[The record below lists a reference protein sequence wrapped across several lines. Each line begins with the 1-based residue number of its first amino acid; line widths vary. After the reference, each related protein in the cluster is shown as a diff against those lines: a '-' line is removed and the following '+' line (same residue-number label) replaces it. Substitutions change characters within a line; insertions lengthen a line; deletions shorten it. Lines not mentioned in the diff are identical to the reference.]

1 MYESGR
7 IFILEIVWPC
17 PIQPAW
23 LVIEALRHV
32 TPSSFPRK
40 ELGGA
45 LRIGLPSCRLVFI
58 DIFAEIL
65 RCRSVFWSYVKS
77 FF

>member
-1 MYESGR
+1 MVTHFVTAPFYFGNR
-7 IFILEIVWPC
+7 M
-17 PIQPAW
+17 
-23 LVIEALRHV
+23 ALRHV

>member
-1 MYESGR
+1 M
-7 IFILEIVWPC
+7 
-17 PIQPAW
+17 
-23 LVIEALRHV
+23 ALRHV